1 MRSDI
6 KFCPVPKKTEY
17 GEGTFLLDSA
27 GVISAD
33 SGGLLNSLII
43 AKGYKLGGMKIQ
55 VKNAPA
61 DITLTRKPLGKEE
74 YILDISKQGVFIGY
88 GDISG
93 AFYGMMT
100 LNQIIEQAGY
110 ALPFLHI
117 EDKPDFG
124 FRGFMLDVARCKIP
138 KKETI
143 YKIIDMLAAFKYNQF
158 QLYME
163 GVPFEYPS
171 FPNMTKNRELLTGE
185 ELFLIDKYCKE
196 RMIELVPCQNHF
208 GHMRPWVQTDYN
220 CLAECPNGFD
230 DGPWGFKEPEILDP
244 TDERSLELVTQ
255 MADDLLPYFSSDVYN
270 INCDETNE
278 LGKGKSRGL
287 CEKIGTGR
295 VYLNYIL
302 KLYEMTKSRGKR
314 ILMWGDI
321 IKKYPELLPE
331 LPQDVTVLEWGYDD
345 FEPTEQSCKLMQES
359 GVNYIVCPGTNT
371 WNSVTGRTTTMINN
385 IKTAAVNG
393 LKYGALG
400 ILCTDWGDNGHHQ
413 PLCVSYPGIVWA
425 AANSWNCA
433 GSHSEDIAVIL
444 DRLVFSDRSGE
455 MGQIVLDAGDYRQTE
470 YKQPVNITFTMH
482 LMLSDF
488 GDSKIIE
495 NASAEDFIRI
505 REYFADIK
513 QRLLQ
518 ADPACEDGA
527 LIKEELETAA
537 DMVSWMQLIG
547 LYYVCTRDGDSAAAK
562 KHLEDFVAQR
572 ESVYNRFKIC
582 WLKRNKC
589 GYLDKSLEKLDKPY
603 TAAMNAKE

>member
-1 MRSDI
+1 M
-6 KFCPVPKKTEY
+6 
-17 GEGTFLLDSA
+17 
-27 GVISAD
+27 
-33 SGGLLNSLII
+33 
-43 AKGYKLGGMKIQ
+43 
-55 VKNAPA
+55 
-61 DITLTRKPLGKEE
+61 
-74 YILDISKQGVFIGY
+74 
-88 GDISG
+88 
-93 AFYGMMT
+93 
-100 LNQIIEQAGY
+100 
-110 ALPFLHI
+110 
-117 EDKPDFG
+117 
-124 FRGFMLDVARCKIP
+124 
-138 KKETI
+138 
-143 YKIIDMLAAFKYNQF
+143 FKYNQL

-196 RMIELVPCQNHF
+196 RMIELMPCQNHF

-220 CLAECPNGFD
+220 YLAECPNGFD

-244 TDERSLELVTQ
+244 TDERSLKLVTQ

-278 LGKGKSRGL
+278 LGKGKSREL

-302 KLYEMTKSRGKR
+302 KLYEMAKSRGKR

-345 FEPTEQSCKLMQES
+345 FEPTEQSCKLMRDS

-371 WNSVTGRTTTMINN
+371 WNSVTGRTATMINN

-393 LKYGALG
+393 LKYGACG

-433 GSHSEDIAVIL
+433 DSHAADIPVIL
-444 DRLVFSDRSGE
+444 DRLIFSDKSGK
-455 MGQIVLDAGDYRQTE
+455 MGQIVLDAGNYRQAE
-470 YKQPVNITFTMH
+470 YKQPLNITFTMH

-488 GDSKIIE
+488 GDPKIIE
-495 NASAEDFIRI
+495 NATAADFIKI

-513 QRLLQ
+513 KRLLQ
-518 ADPACEDGA
+518 AEPGCEDGA

-537 DMVSWMQLIG
+537 DMVEWMQLIG
-547 LYYVCTRDGDSAAAK
+547 LYYVCMRDGDTNAAK
-562 KHLEDFVAQR
+562 KYLEDFAAQR
-572 ESVYNRFKIC
+572 ETVYNRFKTC
-582 WLKRNKC
+582 WLKRNKY

-603 TAAMNAKE
+603 TAALRIKE